1 MKDLTN
7 DIIKE
12 QQKIVLIT
20 GCSSNIGLQLAKQLA
35 ENSTDGNKDYLVY
48 ATGCML
54 NDELKNVASDVCRVK
69 KMNLTNSDECREVI
83 DGILSEHGNI
93 DILVHCTSVN
103 HYEAI
108 EKITTEKAR
117 AVMDINVT
125 GIINVTSMC
134 LPRMKENASGHI
146 VVVSS
151 FSGIIGVPFNS
162 IHSASKFAI
171 EGYCESLRDEVARH
185 NIRVNIVEVGPVT
198 SSEVD
203 KELLEQLSSNNEDE
217 NKLMEI
223 FKQKMDASN
232 QTMGQSPDLIAK
244 QIKTIIESPN
254 NGQFRYET
262 NQIYANALS
271 KVFKEK
277 TNIQQ
282 ARMFSLSGG
291 TL

>member
-93 DILVHCTSVN
+93 DIL
-103 HYEAI
+103 
-108 EKITTEKAR
+108 
-117 AVMDINVT
+117 
-125 GIINVTSMC
+125 
-134 LPRMKENASGHI
+134 GHI